1 MVRDG
6 QQTSERILST
16 AHRLFMERGYV
27 GVSIN
32 DVVQAVGITKPT
44 LYYHYADKEA
54 LYTAV
59 ATRALELMGEELRA
73 VIVRTD
79 LNFEDQ
85 VIKLIEVIQGHG
97 DEDFRMMRH
106 QIRTFLAVH
115 RQSSLADVFHAQMVR
130 PIVAL
135 MEHGQRLGSIQAG
148 SAFEIAMVFLCHVE
162 AYTGPEAQVM
172 RLPMDARRIA
182 HLFLYGINH
191 PRAVTTVP
199 G

>member
-135 MEHGQRLGSIQAG
+135 MEHGQRIGCIQAG
-148 SAFEIAMVFLCHVE
+148 AAYEIAMVFLCHVE

-172 RLPMDARRIA
+172 RLPMNAQRIA

-191 PRAVTTVP
+191 PRAVTTVR

>member
-59 ATRALELMGEELRA
+59 ATRALELMGEDLRA

-172 RLPMDARRIA
+172 RLPMNAQRIA